1 MDITTVKIHKKTKMA
16 MDEIK
21 QKNETYDDV
30 IKRLT
35 AKAKR
40 QNLVKELVEG
50 YKVRAKENLEILED
64 WEAASEDLDD

>member
-1 MDITTVKIHKKTKMA
+1 MDITTVKIHKNTKMA

>member
-21 QKNETYDDV
+21 PKNETYDDV
-30 IKRLT
+30 ITRPT